1 MISRNPALN
10 PTYDMNAAAGSER
23 SVQAPLPSR
32 IVADVAVTNA
42 AFAYLDLSQW
52 AGAYVR
58 LSSPEALYYL
68 CVESAT
74 PATAPN
80 PANTSGDGCV
90 DYLPANVPDM
100 FIVHPDRPFLAVQNV
115 SAAGP
120 SAVRVSRR

>member
-1 MISRNPALN
+1 MVSRDLALN

-32 IVADVAVTNA
+32 VIATVTLTNA
-42 AFAYLDLSQW
+42 AFQYLDLSAW

-58 LSSPEALYYL
+58 VVSPEDLYYL

-80 PANTSGDGCV
+80 PANVSGDGAV
-90 DYLPANVPDM
+90 DRLPANVPDF
-100 FIVHPDRPFLAVQNV
+100 FIVHPDRAFLALQFV

-120 SAVRVSRR
+120 GEVRVSRR

>member
-1 MISRNPALN
+1 MVSRNLALN
-10 PTYDMNAAAGSER
+10 PTYDVNAAAGSER
-23 SVQAPLPSR
+23 SVQSPLPSR
-32 IVADVAVTNA
+32 VLANVAVTNA
-42 AFAYLDLSQW
+42 AFVYFDLSAF

>member
-1 MISRNPALN
+1 MVSRNIALN

-32 IVADVAVTNA
+32 VLANVAVTNA
-42 AFAYLDLSQW
+42 AFVFFDLSAF

-58 LSSPEALYYL
+58 LTSDEAIHYL

-90 DYLPANVPDM
+90 DYLPANVPDF
-100 FIVHPDRPFLAVQNV
+100 FIVHPDRAFLAVQNV

-120 SAVRVSRR
+120 STVRVSRR

>member
-1 MISRNPALN
+1 MTGRDLALN

-32 IVADVAVTNA
+32 IIATVTLTNA
-42 AFAYLDLSQW
+42 AFQFLDLSAW

-58 LSSPEALYYL
+58 LCSPEALYYL

-80 PANTSGDGCV
+80 PVNVSGDGCV
-90 DYLPANVPDM
+90 DFLPANTPDY
-100 FIVHPDRPFLAVQNV
+100 FIVHPDRAFLAVQNV
-115 SAAGP
+115 TAAGP
-120 SAVRVSRR
+120 SETRVSRR